1 MSLNKRASGNPVSKP
16 CDLLKEIGTSFHHP
30 FCKLII
36 AHLISDCI
44 QFFKGYTRA
53 QVTLSLGQRF
63 QLLIWCRHLLTRIS
77 FPDLTFGVDNG
88 HREET
93 GAVEVDI
100 RIEEVSIELVN
111 QLSTPLGDIS
121 IS

>member
-1 MSLNKRASGNPVSKP
+1 M
-16 CDLLKEIGTSFHHP
+16 
-30 FCKLII
+30 
-36 AHLISDCI
+36 ISDCHE
-44 QFFKGYTRA
+44 FFEGYAGA

-63 QLLIWCRHLLTRIS
+63 QPFIGCSHHLIGVS
-77 FPDLTFGVDNG
+77 FPDFTFGVDNG

-93 GAVEVDI
+93 GAMEIDI

-111 QLSTPLGDIS
+111 QLSAPLGDIS

>member
-36 AHLISDCI
+36 AHLIGDCVE
-44 QFFKGYTRA
+44 FFEGYTRA

-63 QLLIWCRHLLTRIS
+63 QPFIGCSHLLIRIS
-77 FPDLTFGVDNG
+77 FLGFASVVNNRDW
-88 HREET
+88 EET
-93 GAVEVDI
+93 GVVEVDI
-100 RIEEVSIELVN
+100 GIEEVSIELVN
-111 QLSTPLGDIS
+111 QLSAPLGDIS